1 MLEEVILMESL
12 PSDKLKNFQIESLTR
27 DNFESASG
35 VIYIDAPD
43 ALENV
48 VQLNRAKLAV
58 ATFGGNGV
66 LPNKGAI
73 SSTAFTDAP
82 PTGTAIQPAVGEVWM
97 VDLTNINIVNG
108 ASGTNNI
115 TLQWSDGSETTT
127 IVTAGI
133 AGAATAGVLFDIEK
147 TPEKIA
153 YLTNSLY
160 LTVVGSASDESHL
173 KIPYQ
178 MVAQ

>member
-1 MLEEVILMESL
+1 
-12 PSDKLKNFQIESLTR
+12 
-27 DNFESASG
+27 
-35 VIYIDAPD
+35 
-43 ALENV
+43 
-48 VQLNRAKLAV
+48 
-58 ATFGGNGV
+58 
-66 LPNKGAI
+66 
-73 SSTAFTDAP
+73 
-82 PTGTAIQPAVGEVWM
+82 M
-97 VDLTNINIVNG
+97 VDLTNINIING
-108 ASGTNNI
+108 ASGTNNV
-115 TLQWSDGSETTT
+115 TLQWSDGTPNTCT

-147 TPEKIA
+147 TPEKIT

>member
-1 MLEEVILMESL
+1 
-12 PSDKLKNFQIESLTR
+12 
-27 DNFESASG
+27 
-35 VIYIDAPD
+35 
-43 ALENV
+43 
-48 VQLNRAKLAV
+48 
-58 ATFGGNGV
+58 
-66 LPNKGAI
+66 
-73 SSTAFTDAP
+73 
-82 PTGTAIQPAVGEVWM
+82 M